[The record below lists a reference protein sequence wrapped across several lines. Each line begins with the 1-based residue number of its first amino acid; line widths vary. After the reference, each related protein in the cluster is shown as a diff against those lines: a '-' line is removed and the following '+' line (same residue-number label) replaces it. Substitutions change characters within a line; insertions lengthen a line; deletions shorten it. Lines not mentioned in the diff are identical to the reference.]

1 MLMQVN
7 AEGLCSLSSGAQ
19 RTRISGYPATSA
31 ATRPLQRGI
40 TEDPRR
46 FAPRINCKREVKEA
60 GKGGFSIFGK
70 R

>member
-7 AEGLCSLSSGAQ
+7 AEGLTPRSLSSGAK
-19 RTRISGYPATSA
+19 RSGISGHPATTA
-31 ATRPLQRGI
+31 
-40 TEDPRR
+40 DPRR
-46 FAPRINCKREVKEA
+46 CAPRINCKREAKEA